1 MTKEHEIIML
11 PTKGTTEEEN
21 NWTFHGILK
30 GIEEFYPGNGKSN
43 TFFNK
48 LTQTGIEDRNACGHA
63 EHMWQPQHLYV
74 ISNEPIKEKEYF
86 FDKEDNCIY
95 RSVDKQNAN
104 SINETR
110 ELYDIERYY
119 KIIATTND
127 KISINLGKEKYVAP
141 TNSNYDQI
149 YTRLCPYPKP
159 SQEFIEYFITQ
170 YNKGNVLSKVEVE
183 YDEIKTTN
191 GSSKQE
197 LEDNLVVS
205 YRLKINN
212 DNTINISIPSTKMYD
227 IEDRKNELLIWKKNL
242 ERRSKEEVLKI
253 MEDEIK
259 RLNILIQSE

>member
-1 MTKEHEIIML
+1 MTKEHEIIL
-11 PTKGTTEEEN
+11 LASDKAEN
-21 NWTFHGILK
+21 CLISH
-30 GIEEFYPGNGKSN
+30 
-43 TFFNK
+43 FNK
-48 LTQTGIEDRNACGHA
+48 LWYSKGYLTQEYLQSQNKSSF
-63 EHMWQPQHLYV
+63 HLYV
-74 ISNEPIKEKEYF
+74 LSNEPIKEKEYF

-95 RSVDKQNAN
+95 RSVDEQNAN

-159 SQEFIEYFITQ
+159 SQEFIEHFIAQ
-170 YNKGNVLSKVEVE
+170 YNKGNI
-183 YDEIKTTN
+183 IKTVEIEYEEILGDEGIIAIAFGVN
-191 GSSKQE
+191 DYK
-197 LEDNLVVS
+197 
-205 YRLKINN
+205 LKINN
-212 DNTINISIPSTKMYD
+212 NNTINISIPSTKMYD